1 MNSIRAHVSSSSTP
15 TAPEAPM
22 DMSIWADV
30 AWCSLLPISR
40 DDALGLRSD
49 EKRKLAAIAFSRG
62 QTLTKRNQLAM
73 TKLGIS
79 VGILATVSC
88 LSAGAQ
94 TINVMALD
102 QARSPDGLAS
112 CEGERAAAEC
122 ALGNR
127 RSRRGSA
134 CFPTDGWCPPSKRG
148 PRHREGTN
156 GDAATTVDGGD
167 RG

>member
-1 MNSIRAHVSSSSTP
+1 MKGWRPSRAAPPKRQPNEFQSSSSTP
-15 TAPEAPM
+15 TAPEAAI

-30 AWCSLLPISR
+30 AWCSLLPTSIV
-40 DDALGLRSD
+40 DALGLRSD

-94 TINVMALD
+94 TINVLVLH
-102 QARSPDGLAS
+102 QAGAQTVLQAAIAN
-112 CEGERAAAEC
+112 AAAA
-122 ALGNR
+122 ALSPPITAQR
-127 RSRRGSA
+127 R
-134 CFPTDGWCPPSKRG
+134 
-148 PRHREGTN
+148 
-156 GDAATTVDGGD
+156 
-167 RG
+167 